1 MEKLLEGQLDI
12 TTSVI
17 AIATYPSLHP
27 YKYHPPSTWKYTL
40 EDTKFLQKFS
50 LPTKI
55 LSLSLSL
62 SLVFP

>member
-17 AIATYPSLHP
+17 AVATYPSLHP

-40 EDTKFLQKFS
+40 GDTKFLQKFS
-50 LPTKI
+50 RI
-55 LSLSLSL
+55 SLSLSL
-62 SLVFP
+62 SKKPLSKF